1 MNKNL
6 FILLLFHLL
15 IFSCVD
21 KHFKIY
27 NLSGERLS
35 YIESSL
41 STYSK
46 NEFKLYFDRKNINDD
61 FEEVNLIATDYY
73 YYGQFF
79 FDDNFMDMIKIK
91 TLDIGAD
98 ALIYEK
104 ERKDFPNYDKNFLYF
119 TAIKFANK

>member
-1 MNKNL
+1 M
-6 FILLLFHLL
+6 
-15 IFSCVD
+15 
-21 KHFKIY
+21 
-27 NLSGERLS
+27 
-35 YIESSL
+35 
-41 STYSK
+41 
-46 NEFKLYFDRKNINDD
+46 
-61 FEEVNLIATDYY
+61 IATDYY

-119 TAIKFANK
+119 TTIKFINK

>member
-6 FILLLFHLL
+6 FIILLFCFLS
-15 IFSCVD
+15 FSCVN

-27 NLSGERLS
+27 SLSGEQLS
-35 YIESSL
+35 YIESSQP
-41 STYSK
+41 TYIT
-46 NEFKLYFDRKNINDD
+46 NEFKLYFDRENIDEN
-61 FEEVNLIATDYY
+61 FEEVHLIATDYY

-91 TLDIGAD
+91 TLNIGAN

-119 TAIKFANK
+119 TAIKFKN